1 MYTIAGMTAIFKI
14 GQLSVLQ
21 VEDLIL
27 IDCCYTVNY
36 AILVEI
42 PRTLIWESS
51 GLLPSSLPS
60 ICTINLKVTKLI
72 QYETIKKGIDV

>member
-51 GLLPSSLPS
+51 GLLLSPLIALNMCNLP
-60 ICTINLKVTKLI
+60 
-72 QYETIKKGIDV
+72 KGYKYSVKR